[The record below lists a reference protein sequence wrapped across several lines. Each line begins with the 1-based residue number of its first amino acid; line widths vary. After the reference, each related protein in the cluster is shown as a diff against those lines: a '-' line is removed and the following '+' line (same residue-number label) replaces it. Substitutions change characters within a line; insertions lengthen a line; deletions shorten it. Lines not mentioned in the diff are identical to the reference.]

1 MAAVIICCQ
10 ASTRHTVMSQFWEL
24 SRDLHCADVAGALLL
39 LPYAPRMCSICM
51 FPTYKLH

>member
-10 ASTRHTVMSQFWEL
+10 ASARLTVMLRFWEL
-24 SRDLHCADVAGALLL
+24 SRDLHCADVAEALLL
-39 LPYAPRMCSICM
+39 LPYAPSMCIM